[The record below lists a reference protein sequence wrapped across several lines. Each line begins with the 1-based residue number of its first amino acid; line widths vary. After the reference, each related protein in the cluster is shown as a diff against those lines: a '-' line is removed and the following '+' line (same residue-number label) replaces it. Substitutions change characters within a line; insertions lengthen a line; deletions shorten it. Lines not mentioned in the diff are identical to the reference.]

1 MKKVLVVLISVFGFF
16 LLIYLTVP
24 YLINFGLQKKT
35 NNQNQNN
42 ELKEI
47 LKKTTELEEMLE
59 KTQVIEFLNKDN
71 LYENYSHN
79 YTIKIPENFKQNN
92 GIGKYSSTQ
101 FYNEDLGYVVAI
113 NVGKSNWGYS
123 IDRYKNN
130 DIIKKLSDE
139 IINDKSIAKIFEETY
154 TERGFNNPKLVSN
167 KAVNYNNR
175 MFLKLNFKANRITN
189 NEEIPVLISMF
200 MTYYKDF
207 AYIFQFDSYQK
218 ESLEKWN
225 MEIQKAMSNVIISKY
240 IIKKQT
246 NPNPKVH

>member
-130 DIIKKLSDE
+130 DIIEKFPAELK
-139 IINDKSIAKIFEETY
+139 NDNSLGKIFEEALI
-154 TERGFNNPKLVSN
+154 ERGFNKPKLIN
-167 KAVNYNNR
+167 YNITNYNNR
-175 MFLKLNFKANRITN
+175 LFLKLDFNANRISD
-189 NEEIPVLISMF
+189 NEEYPVLITDF
-200 MTYYKDF
+200 MTFHKDL
-207 AYIFQFDSYQK
+207 AYHFQFVSYQK

-225 MEIQKAMSNVIISKY
+225 MEIQKSMSNVIISEY
-240 IIKKQT
+240 IIKK
-246 NPNPKVH
+246 N

>member
-24 YLINFGLQKKT
+24 YLINYGLQKKT

-47 LKKTTELEEMLE
+47 LKNLTEFEEILE

-92 GIGKYSSTQ
+92 GVGKYSSTQ

-113 NVGKSNWGYS
+113 NVGKTNLGYS

-139 IINDKSIAKIFEETY
+139 IINDKTLAKIFEETII
-154 TERGFNNPKLVSN
+154 ERGFNNPKLVGN

-175 MFLKLNFKANRITN
+175 MFLKLNFEANRIVN
-189 NEEIPVLISMF
+189 NEEKPVLIAMF
-200 MTYYKDF
+200 MTYYKDL
-207 AYIFQFDSYQK
+207 AYIFQFVSYQK

-225 MEIQKAMSNVIISKY
+225 TEIQKSMANVMISEY
-240 IIKKQT
+240 ITEK
-246 NPNPKVH
+246 N

>member
-1 MKKVLVVLISVFGFF
+1 MKKVLIVLISVFGFF

-24 YLINFGLQKKT
+24 YLIDFGLQKKT

-47 LKKTTELEEMLE
+47 LKNLTEVEEMLE
-59 KTQVIEFLNKDN
+59 KMQVEFLNKDN

-113 NVGKSNWGYS
+113 SVGKTNSGFV
-123 IDRYKNN
+123 DRYKNN

-139 IINDKSIAKIFEETY
+139 IINGKSMNGKSMSRIFEETLI
-154 TERGFNNPKLVSN
+154 ERGFNNPKLVSN

-175 MFLKLNFKANRITN
+175 MFLKTNFEANRIQN
-189 NEEIPVLISMF
+189 NEKIPVLITMF
-200 MTYYKDF
+200 MTFYKDLG
-207 AYIFQFDSYQK
+207 YIFQFDSYQY

-225 MEIQKAMSNVIISKY
+225 TLIQKSMVNVFISEY
-240 IIKKQT
+240 ITKK
-246 NPNPKVH
+246 NN